1 MAKITIKS
9 NPNYNG
15 VDFGIP
21 FVNGVAETEDA
32 WLITM
37 FKEKGYHVKVTIK
50 EVVTE
55 EVKTEDEPEEVVT
68 EEVIEEDQPEPK
80 KKASARKTT
89 KEG

>member
-21 FVNGVAETEDA
+21 FANGVAETEDT

-37 FKEKGYHVKVTIK
+37 FKEKGYNVE
-50 EVVTE
+50 EVAEEVAAEEVTE
-55 EVKTEDEPEEVVT
+55 EVE
-68 EEVIEEDQPEPK
+68 PEPK
-80 KKASARKTT
+80 KKAPARKTT

>member
-15 VDFGIP
+15 VDFGVP
-21 FVNGVAETEDA
+21 FVNGVAETEDT

-37 FKEKGYHVKVTIK
+37 FKEKGYDVEEAT
-50 EVVTE
+50 TE
-55 EVKTEDEPEEVVT
+55 EEPEEV
-68 EEVIEEDQPEPK
+68 EPEPK
-80 KKASARKTT
+80 KKAPARKTT

>member
-1 MAKITIKS
+1 MAKITIKT

-21 FVNGVAETEDA
+21 FANGVAETEDT

-37 FKEKGYHVKVTIK
+37 FKEKGYNV
-50 EVVTE
+50 E
-55 EVKTEDEPEEVVT
+55 EVAEEAPEEVA
-68 EEVIEEDQPEPK
+68 EEVEPEPK
-80 KKASARKTT
+80 KKAPARKTT

>member
-21 FVNGVAETEDA
+21 FANGVAETEDT

-37 FKEKGYHVKVTIK
+37 FKEKGYNVE
-50 EVVTE
+50 EVAEEVTE
-55 EVKTEDEPEEVVT
+55 ATENAEPE
-68 EEVIEEDQPEPK
+68 QK
-80 KKASARKTT
+80 KKAPERKTT

>member
-21 FVNGVAETEDA
+21 FANGVAETEDT

-37 FKEKGYHVKVTIK
+37 FKEKGYNV
-50 EVVTE
+50 E
-55 EVKTEDEPEEVVT
+55 EATT
-68 EEVIEEDQPEPK
+68 EEVIEEAEPEPK
-80 KKASARKTT
+80 KKAPARKTT

>member
-21 FVNGVAETEDA
+21 FANGVAETEDT

-37 FKEKGYHVKVTIK
+37 FKEKGYNV
-50 EVVTE
+50 E
-55 EVKTEDEPEEVVT
+55 EVAEEV
-68 EEVIEEDQPEPK
+68 EVEPEPK
-80 KKASARKTT
+80 KKAPARKTT

>member
-1 MAKITIKS
+1 MAKITIKT

-21 FVNGVAETEDA
+21 FANGVAETEDA

-37 FKEKGYHVKVTIK
+37 FKEKGYHVEETT
-50 EVVTE
+50 TE
-55 EVKTEDEPEEVVT
+55 EVPEEVA
-68 EEVIEEDQPEPK
+68 EEVEPEPK
-80 KKASARKTT
+80 KKAPARKTT

>member
-21 FVNGVAETEDA
+21 FANGVAETGDT

-37 FKEKGYHVKVTIK
+37 FKEKGYNV
-50 EVVTE
+50 E
-55 EVKTEDEPEEVVT
+55 EVAEEVA
-68 EEVIEEDQPEPK
+68 EEVETEPK
-80 KKASARKTT
+80 KKAPARKTT

>member
-37 FKEKGYHVKVTIK
+37 FQEKGYNV
-50 EVVTE
+50 E
-55 EVKTEDEPEEVVT
+55 EVAEEVA
-68 EEVIEEDQPEPK
+68 EEVEVEPEPK
-80 KKASARKTT
+80 KKAPARKTT

>member
-15 VDFGIP
+15 IDFGVP

-37 FKEKGYHVKVTIK
+37 FKEKGYHVEETT
-50 EVVTE
+50 TE
-55 EVKTEDEPEEVVT
+55 EVPEEVA
-68 EEVIEEDQPEPK
+68 EEVELEPK
-80 KKASARKTT
+80 KKAPARKTT

>member
-1 MAKITIKS
+1 MAKITIKT

-15 VDFGIP
+15 IDFGVP

-37 FKEKGYHVKVTIK
+37 FNEKGYNV
-50 EVVTE
+50 E
-55 EVKTEDEPEEVVT
+55 ESKTEDELEET
-68 EEVIEEDQPEPK
+68 EEMESEPK
-80 KKASARKTT
+80 KKAPAKKTT

>member
-1 MAKITIKS
+1 MAKITIKT

-21 FVNGVAETEDA
+21 FANGVAETEDA

-37 FKEKGYHVKVTIK
+37 FKEKGYHVEETT
-50 EVVTE
+50 TE
-55 EVKTEDEPEEVVT
+55 EEPEEVA
-68 EEVIEEDQPEPK
+68 EEVEPEPK
-80 KKASARKTT
+80 KKAPARKTT

>member
-21 FVNGVAETEDA
+21 FANGVAETEDA

-37 FKEKGYHVKVTIK
+37 FQEKGYNV
-50 EVVTE
+50 E
-55 EVKTEDEPEEVVT
+55 EVAEEVA
-68 EEVIEEDQPEPK
+68 EEVEVEPEPK
-80 KKASARKTT
+80 KKAPARKTT

>member
-21 FVNGVAETEDA
+21 FANGVAETEDA

-37 FKEKGYHVKVTIK
+37 FKEKGYHVEETT
-50 EVVTE
+50 TE
-55 EVKTEDEPEEVVT
+55 EVE
-68 EEVIEEDQPEPK
+68 PEPK
-80 KKASARKTT
+80 KKAPARKTT

>member
-21 FVNGVAETEDA
+21 FANGVAETEDA

-37 FKEKGYHVKVTIK
+37 FKEKGYNV
-50 EVVTE
+50 E
-55 EVKTEDEPEEVVT
+55 EATT
-68 EEVIEEDQPEPK
+68 EEVIEEAEPEPK
-80 KKASARKTT
+80 KKAPARKTT

>member
-1 MAKITIKS
+1 MAKITIKT

-21 FVNGVAETEDA
+21 FANGVAETEDA

-37 FKEKGYHVKVTIK
+37 FKEKGYHV
-50 EVVTE
+50 E
-55 EVKTEDEPEEVVT
+55 EAPIPEEVAA
-68 EEVIEEDQPEPK
+68 EEVAEEVEPEPK
-80 KKASARKTT
+80 KKAPARKTT

>member
-21 FVNGVAETEDA
+21 FANGVAETEDT

-37 FKEKGYHVKVTIK
+37 FKEKGYHV
-50 EVVTE
+50 E
-55 EVKTEDEPEEVVT
+55 ELKTEDELEET
-68 EEVIEEDQPEPK
+68 EEMDPEPK
-80 KKASARKTT
+80 KKAPAKKTT

>member
-1 MAKITIKS
+1 MAKITIKT

-21 FVNGVAETEDA
+21 FANGVAETEDT

-37 FKEKGYHVKVTIK
+37 FNEKGYNV
-50 EVVTE
+50 E
-55 EVKTEDEPEEVVT
+55 ELKTEDELEET
-68 EEVIEEDQPEPK
+68 EEMDPEPK
-80 KKASARKTT
+80 KKAPARKTT